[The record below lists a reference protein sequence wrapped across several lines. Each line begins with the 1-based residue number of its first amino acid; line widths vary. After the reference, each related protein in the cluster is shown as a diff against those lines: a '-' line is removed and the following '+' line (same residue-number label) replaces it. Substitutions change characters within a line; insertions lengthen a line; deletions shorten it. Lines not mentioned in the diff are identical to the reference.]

1 MQKFLDR
8 CSEDHTLRTTC
19 EGSVTGARS
28 QLRPEASQSLR
39 AGGAAA
45 DLLRL
50 TESPPPAVPNLPGSE
65 IISKGAENALELHM
79 CFPNTQGLSPPLPS
93 PWYRVN
99 RPSRGKSPGTEMTM
113 SHFCV
118 CPAKRGQSQQATEG
132 PASPSGPAWAFKR
145 RTSSSGM
152 QSVASREQAGFRHP
166 CPAQTTTSD
175 AIQPTIPVSP
185 GLGLILCSRNKNHRR
200 WSVQSIAL
208 RVWDAFRPISPASSQ
223 LWRRSLGHSGLQSPW
238 R

>member
-1 MQKFLDR
+1 
-8 CSEDHTLRTTC
+8 
-19 EGSVTGARS
+19 
-28 QLRPEASQSLR
+28 
-39 AGGAAA
+39 
-45 DLLRL
+45 
-50 TESPPPAVPNLPGSE
+50 
-65 IISKGAENALELHM
+65 M

-99 RPSRGKSPGTEMTM
+99 RPSRGESPGTEMTM

-175 AIQPTIPVSP
+175 AVQPTIPVSP

-208 RVWDAFRPISPASSQ
+208 GVWDAFRRLVSSGDGPWAT
-223 LWRRSLGHSGLQSPW
+223 LVCSLRGDRTMCWTSPW
-238 R
+238 VSPFWMWLHLPQRHTSCSDPSSAETLLPPEVTRLCSMTRLAFA